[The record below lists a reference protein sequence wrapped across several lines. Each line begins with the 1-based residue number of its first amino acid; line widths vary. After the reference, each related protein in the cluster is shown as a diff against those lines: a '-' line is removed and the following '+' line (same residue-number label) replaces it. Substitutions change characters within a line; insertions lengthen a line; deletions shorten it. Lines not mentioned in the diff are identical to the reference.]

1 MRVTHNAGSGAVVER
16 GLRASTWTAMMVRWR
31 VAGLR
36 TQSQNL
42 RNSLLTSG
50 GVSMQWRTA
59 AGSVGLEGLSAYD
72 RLRSRPNC
80 DFPKHSPSVTN
91 PSCNQRHANALIDI
105 REHSRSL
112 GHHGGVPDQTLW
124 SAKPHTLAKH
134 ELLRR
139 YLGAWYPILTQ
150 QGYHGRVVFID
161 GFAGPGVYQSG
172 EEGSPIVALRTL
184 VQHDAFQSMKGKF
197 VFLFIEREEERMAN
211 LKVEIA
217 AFWASVGG
225 QPGNVVVLVEQG
237 EFEQVTSSLL
247 DSLKES
253 GNVLAPTVAFV
264 DPFGFAGVSLDAICR
279 LTSFPSCEVIFSFM
293 YDSLNRW
300 VTHPTDSIH
309 EHLRSL
315 FGSEAYRGAV
325 GLVPSERKA
334 FLHDLYK
341 HQLLEVGNFKY
352 VLDFEMIDGRG
363 KSVYSLFFGTRH
375 IRGLEAMKSAMWS
388 LDPSG
393 KFRFSDRHAG
403 QTSLFGEAINVEA
416 LRQAI
421 LVEFAGKKIS
431 IERIHEFVLAET
443 IYGPS
448 HYKVKV
454 LKPLQQ
460 EGLLEAVS
468 GQKRRGT
475 FPEGT
480 VIRFKAAET

>member
-1 MRVTHNAGSGAVVER
+1 
-16 GLRASTWTAMMVRWR
+16 
-31 VAGLR
+31 
-36 TQSQNL
+36 
-42 RNSLLTSG
+42 
-50 GVSMQWRTA
+50 
-59 AGSVGLEGLSAYD
+59 
-72 RLRSRPNC
+72 
-80 DFPKHSPSVTN
+80 
-91 PSCNQRHANALIDI
+91 
-105 REHSRSL
+105 
-112 GHHGGVPDQTLW
+112 VPEEKLW
-124 SAKPHTLAKH
+124 PAEPHTLAKH

-139 YLGAWYPILTQ
+139 YLAAWYPILTQ
-150 QGYHGRVVFID
+150 QGYHARVVFID

-184 VQHDAFQSMKGKF
+184 VQHGAFSSMKGRF
-197 VFLFIEREEERMAN
+197 VFLFIEREEERMEN

-217 AFWASVGG
+217 AFWASMGG
-225 QPGNVVVLVEQG
+225 QPENIVVMAERG
-237 EFEQVTSSLL
+237 EFEQVTGSLL
-247 DSLKES
+247 ASLKES
-253 GNVLAPTVAFV
+253 GNTLAPTVAFV

-279 LTSFPSCEVIFSFM
+279 LTSFPRCEVIFSFM

-315 FGSEAYRGAV
+315 FGSEAYLDVV
-325 GLVPSERKA
+325 GLAPRERKT

-341 HQLLEVGNFKY
+341 RQLLEVGNFKY
-352 VLDFEMIDGRG
+352 VLEFEMVDRRG

-393 KFRFSDRHAG
+393 EFRFSDRHAG
-403 QTSLFGEAINVEA
+403 QTSLFGEAINVEP

-421 LVEFAGKKIS
+421 LVEFAGKQTS

-443 IYGPS
+443 IFGPS

-454 LKPLQQ
+454 LKPLQR

-475 FPEGT
+475 FPQGT
-480 VIRFKAAET
+480 VIRFEAPEA